1 MKELLKS
8 KVMIGFAVFVLGV
21 AFFNASYTKKLDAKT
36 METEK
41 EMVVMNIQ

>member
-8 KVMIGFAVFVLGV
+8 KVMIGFAIFVLGV
-21 AFFNASYTKKLDAKT
+21 AFVNASYTKKLDANT
-36 METEK
+36 LESEQ